1 MNRIRFALA
10 ATMLLGTIYAGFGL
24 LISLRD
30 FGIGLAV
37 AAAAMVAYELT
48 VFIETGA
55 QNKQWRQRE
64 LRKQQWARHV
74 EGYNGQQWWI
84 DK

>member
-1 MNRIRFALA
+1 MNKIRFGLA
-10 ATMLLGTIYAGFGL
+10 ATMLLGTVYAGFGL

-55 QNKQWRQRE
+55 QDKQWRRRE
-64 LRKQQWARHV
+64 EREQVWARRT
-74 EGYNGQQWWI
+74 EQYGQQWWI